1 MSQTVRLIS
10 AACMV
15 LGILV
20 ISGCSDDKGTTNN
33 GGGGGGN
40 QKEFDSGNLTNG
52 QSFQHVFDS
61 VGVYPYYCQFH
72 GGPGGAGM
80 SGEITVNAG
89 GTPSL
94 IQFSITTSTLPDATI
109 DINDTV
115 RWTNNSGMTHTVESD
130 N

>member
-10 AACMV
+10 TCMV

-20 ISGCSDDKGTTNN
+20 ISGCSDDKGTTNG

-40 QKEFDSGNLTNG
+40 QKEFDSGNLING
-52 QSFQHVFDS
+52 ESFQHVFDS
-61 VGVYPYYCQFH
+61 AGVYPYYCQFH

-80 SGEITVNAG
+80 SGVITVNAG
-89 GTPSL
+89 GTPNL
-94 IQFSITTSTLPDATI
+94 IQFSITTSALPDATI